1 MQKFSEYIT
10 EVKNVSF
17 DYEIKKEKAVKLLKS
32 NDIVFLKGKWV
43 GTDTGKHIVFQTEDK
58 NNAYIITFNNQN
70 GKVFAKFEYNNKEK
84 TDKKFKQS
92 LFLVPFKNTEEMTE
106 WAKRVFGIEVSSVDI
121 NK

>member
-17 DYEIKKEKAVKLLKS
+17 DYEMNKEEAVKLLKS

-43 GTDTGKHIVFQTEDK
+43 GTDTGKHTVFQADDK
-58 NNAYIITFNNQN
+58 NNAYNITFNNQN

-92 LFLVPFKNTEEMTE
+92 LFLVPFKNVEEMTE